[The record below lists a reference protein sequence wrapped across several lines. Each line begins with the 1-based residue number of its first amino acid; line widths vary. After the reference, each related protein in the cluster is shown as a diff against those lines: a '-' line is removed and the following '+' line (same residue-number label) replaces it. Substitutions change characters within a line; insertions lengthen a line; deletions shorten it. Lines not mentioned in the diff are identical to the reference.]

1 MKKYIAYFFTFCAV
15 AAYAYYN
22 NRNSQVSSDIVFDQK
37 LPIKEDNFLDGKI
50 VQQQELKIEKKDE
63 DVKKEIQ
70 INNSQKDTKI
80 TDDKE
85 NKKDAEIKKIDP
97 IVNKGDISKTTVG
110 QTVDKLKKEGTQ
122 QLYGNLQ
129 NYIQSSLARTEV
141 SITAQQFNKPLFSI
155 LTTQPFIQ
163 SGDTTW
169 FYQGS
174 IFRTEEEGT
183 MRNTVNFG
191 TGLRE
196 LVYDKKIILG
206 ANIFYDHEFP
216 YDHQRVG
223 FGLEAR
229 TSVGEINAN
238 QYLKSSG
245 IKTNKYGF
253 YEQALDGRDIEV
265 GTHMPYIP
273 AWKFYAKYF
282 RYDIPA
288 GSDLYGQEYSTEF
301 KMPLGLTL
309 VAGKKFYENNIKQN
323 QGYITL
329 SFNLAFGKDPSN
341 DIAQIITANAY
352 DFQTMENHTL
362 DKVRRE
368 NLIVKSV
375 SGGLSVVTR

>member
-22 NRNSQVSSDIVFDQK
+22 NRNSQVSSDIVFDPK

-110 QTVDKLKKEGTQ
+110 QTIDKLKQEGTQ
-122 QLYGNLQ
+122 QFYGNLQ

-155 LTTQPFIQ
+155 LTTQPFVQ
-163 SGDTTW
+163 SGNTTW

-183 MRNTVNFG
+183 MRNTVNLG

-196 LVYDKKIILG
+196 LVYDKKVMLG
-206 ANIFYDHEFP
+206 ANVFYDHEFP

-223 FGLEAR
+223 FGLETR

-282 RYDIPA
+282 RYDMPA

-301 KMPLGLTL
+301 KTPLGLTL

-323 QGYITL
+323 QGYVTL
-329 SFNLAFGKDPSN
+329 SYSMALGKDPSK
-341 DIAQIITANAY
+341 DIAQVITANAY
-352 DFQTMENHTL
+352 DFQTMESHTL

-368 NLIVKSV
+368 NLIVKKV
-375 SGGLSVVTR
+375 SGGLKVVTR

>member
-1 MKKYIAYFFTFCAV
+1 MKKYIIYFVLVFTVAV
-15 AAYAYYN
+15 AAYYN
-22 NRNSQVSSDIVFDQK
+22 NRKTQVSPDIVFDPK
-37 LPIKEDNFLDGKI
+37 LSVKEDNSLDGKI
-50 VQQQELKIEKKDE
+50 VQYQELKIEKKDE
-63 DVKKEIQ
+63 VTKEEIK
-70 INNSQKDTKI
+70 INNSKEETKTI
-80 TDDKE
+80 E
-85 NKKDAEIKKIDP
+85 NKEDKKNSEIKKIDP
-97 IVNKGDISKTTVG
+97 VFNKGDIPKTTVG

-122 QLYGNLQ
+122 QFYGNLQ

-183 MRNTVNFG
+183 MRNTVNLG

-196 LVYDKKIILG
+196 LVYDKKVMLG
-206 ANIFYDHEFP
+206 ANVFYDHEFP

-282 RYDIPA
+282 RYDMPA

-301 KMPLGLTL
+301 KMPLGLTF
-309 VAGKKFYENNIKQN
+309 VAGKKFYENDRKQN

-329 SFNLAFGKDPSN
+329 GYSLALGKDPSN
-341 DIAQIITANAY
+341 DIAQIITTNAY

>member
-1 MKKYIAYFFTFCAV
+1 MLKK
-15 AAYAYYN
+15 
-22 NRNSQVSSDIVFDQK
+22 
-37 LPIKEDNFLDGKI
+37 NFLI
-50 VQQQELKIEKKDE
+50 LFSSFYLTSASF
-63 DVKKEIQ
+63 
-70 INNSQKDTKI
+70 SQTP
-80 TDDKE
+80 T
-85 NKKDAEIKKIDP
+85 
-97 IVNKGDISKTTVG
+97 SVG
-110 QTVDKLKKEGTQ
+110 QTVDKLKQESTQ
-122 QLYGNLQ
+122 QFYSNLQ
-129 NYIQSSLARTEV
+129 NTIEGSLARTEV
-141 SITAQQFNKPLFSI
+141 SVTAQKFSKPLFSI
-155 LTTQPFIQ
+155 LTTQPIIQ

-183 MRNTVNFG
+183 MRNTVNLG

-206 ANIFYDHEFP
+206 ANVFYDHEFP

-223 FGLEAR
+223 FGIETR

-245 IKTNKYGF
+245 VKINKYGF
-253 YEQALDGRDIEV
+253 SEQALDGRDIEF

-273 AWKFYAKYF
+273 AWKVYGKYF
-282 RYDIPA
+282 RYDMSA
-288 GSDLYGQEYSTEF
+288 GTDLYGQEYSTEF

-329 SFNLAFGKDPSN
+329 SYSLALGKDPSK
-341 DIAQIITANAY
+341 DIAQIITTNAY
-352 DFQTMENHTL
+352 DFQTMESHTL

-368 NLIVKSV
+368 NLIVKKV
-375 SGGLSVVTR
+375 SGGLKVVTR

>member
-1 MKKYIAYFFTFCAV
+1 MKLKKKFLILFCSFYLTPASF
-15 AAYAYYN
+15 
-22 NRNSQVSSDIVFDQK
+22 SQIPTS
-37 LPIKEDNFLDGKI
+37 
-50 VQQQELKIEKKDE
+50 
-63 DVKKEIQ
+63 
-70 INNSQKDTKI
+70 
-80 TDDKE
+80 
-85 NKKDAEIKKIDP
+85 
-97 IVNKGDISKTTVG
+97 VG
-110 QTVDKLKKEGTQ
+110 QTVDKLKQEGTQ
-122 QLYGNLQ
+122 QFYNNLQ
-129 NYIQSSLARTEV
+129 NSIQSSLSRTEV

-163 SGDTTW
+163 FGDTTW

-206 ANIFYDHEFP
+206 TNIFYDHEFP
-216 YDHQRVG
+216 YDHQRAG

-238 QYLKSSG
+238 QYYKSSG
-245 IKTNKYGF
+245 VKTNKYGF
-253 YEQALDGRDIEV
+253 SEQALDGNDIEI

-273 AWKFYAKYF
+273 AWKVFAKHFSYN
-282 RYDIPA
+282 IPSGTDLS
-288 GSDLYGQEYSTEF
+288 GSEYSTEF
-301 KMPLGLTL
+301 KTPLGLTL

-323 QGYITL
+323 QGYIML
-329 SFNLAFGKDPSN
+329 SYSLALGKDPSK
-341 DIAQIITANAY
+341 DIAQIMTVNPY

-368 NLIVKSV
+368 NLIVKQV

>member
-1 MKKYIAYFFTFCAV
+1 M
-15 AAYAYYN
+15 
-22 NRNSQVSSDIVFDQK
+22 
-37 LPIKEDNFLDGKI
+37 
-50 VQQQELKIEKKDE
+50 
-63 DVKKEIQ
+63 
-70 INNSQKDTKI
+70 
-80 TDDKE
+80 
-85 NKKDAEIKKIDP
+85 
-97 IVNKGDISKTTVG
+97 
-110 QTVDKLKKEGTQ
+110 
-122 QLYGNLQ
+122 
-129 NYIQSSLARTEV
+129 
-141 SITAQQFNKPLFSI
+141 
-155 LTTQPFIQ
+155 
-163 SGDTTW
+163 
-169 FYQGS
+169 
-174 IFRTEEEGT
+174 
-183 MRNTVNFG
+183 
-191 TGLRE
+191 
-196 LVYDKKIILG
+196 LG
-206 ANIFYDHEFP
+206 ANVFYDHEFP

-223 FGLEAR
+223 FGLETR

-282 RYDIPA
+282 RYDMPA

-301 KMPLGLTL
+301 KIPLGLTL
-309 VAGKKFYENNIKQN
+309 VAGKKFYENDRKQN

-329 SFNLAFGKDPSN
+329 SYSMALGKDPSK